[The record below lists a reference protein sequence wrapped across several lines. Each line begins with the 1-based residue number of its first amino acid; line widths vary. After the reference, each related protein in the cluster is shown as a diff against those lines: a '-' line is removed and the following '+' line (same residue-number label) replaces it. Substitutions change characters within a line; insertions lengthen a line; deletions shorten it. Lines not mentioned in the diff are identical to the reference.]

1 MLYIFDFDYTLV
13 DTSNAIVTVFKKAF
27 EDLKL
32 PTPSSRSIRDTIG
45 MTLEDSFYML
55 GGTEEN
61 CNEFIKAFRQHADE
75 NDGELMVKDA
85 IIYPETLY
93 VLNELYKK
101 NNTIIVFS
109 AKDHK
114 TLVKCAKKFQFDK
127 YVTEFIGFDDLQKLK
142 LKQKPSGEGVEYL
155 LDQYRVTT
163 DEAVYIGDSETDLE
177 TANDA
182 GVRFIATN
190 TGFSYRKMKKLTDTY
205 MCESLSDVLTFEQ
218 KQKNSN
224 IDDSKLFIS
233 WSGDLTKEIASN
245 FFNLLNNVFSNISS
259 RIFFS
264 QYIEYG
270 KYWYDKINN
279 NLEKASYGVVFLSK
293 NNLNSSWLNYEL
305 GGLSVGNTENLTFF
319 KVNKNVDTS
328 HSPVNARQECPFTKN
343 DIKTLLKNIKSKMN
357 LQYQDNIDDNNLD
370 SLILEFI
377 YKKEEC
383 CVKKYYADYSYLKP
397 QQSKTELINSELRM
411 IYNYIKL
418 LTNDEKFSI
427 QLEIQ
432 LCDFEN
438 NSRVVQYSFPHA
450 SNKKVYDLY
459 FSDIG
464 KIVEN
469 SYNAHRTQ
477 INAKPFYKNITKLD
491 YENSNNEYKNTVRDD
506 LRYFAAYPVYVNGY
520 IIAVLELQFY
530 NDNIDFPDTYHKK
543 IKDFEVYSTISE
555 YVRNLGYLLCI

>member
-32 PTPSSRSIRDTIG
+32 PTPSSKSIRDTIG
-45 MTLEDSFYML
+45 MTLEDSYYML
-55 GGTEEN
+55 SGTYKN
-61 CNEFIKAFRQHADE
+61 CNEFIKAFRKHADE
-75 NDGELMVKDA
+75 NDCELMVENA

-93 VLNELYKK
+93 VLSELYKK
-101 NNTIIVFS
+101 NNIIVVFS

-114 TLVKCAKKFQFDK
+114 TLVKCAKKFQFYK
-127 YVTEFIGFDDLQKLK
+127 YVTEFIGFDDLQKLQ
-142 LKQKPSGEGVEYL
+142 LKQKPSGEGIEYL
-155 LDQYRVTT
+155 LDQHRVTA
-163 DEAVYIGDSETDLE
+163 DKAVYIGDSETDLK

-182 GVRFIATN
+182 GVRFISTN
-190 TGFSYRKMKKLTDTY
+190 TGFSYRKMKEHTDIY
-205 MCESLSDVLTFEQ
+205 VCESLLDVLTYEQ
-218 KQKNSN
+218 KQNN
-224 IDDSKLFIS
+224 FNMNDSKIFIS
-233 WSGDLTKEIASN
+233 WSGDLTKEIANN
-245 FFNLLNNVFSNISS
+245 FFNLLNNVFSNMCS

-264 QYIEYG
+264 RNIEYG
-270 KYWYDKINN
+270 KYWYDRINN

-293 NNLNSSWLNYEL
+293 NNLNSPWLNYEL

-319 KVNKNVDTS
+319 RVNQNVDTS
-328 HSPVNARQECPFTKN
+328 HSPVNARQECPFTN
-343 DIKTLLKNIKSKMN
+343 RDINTLLQNIKNKMN
-357 LQYQDNIDDNNLD
+357 LQYKDDIDAKKLD
-370 SLILEFI
+370 SLISDFI
-377 YKKEEC
+377 CKKEESC
-383 CVKKYYADYSYLKP
+383 IKKYYADYSYLQP

-438 NSRVVQYSFPHA
+438 NRRVVQYSFPHA
-450 SNKKVYDLY
+450 SGNKVYDLY

-464 KIVEN
+464 KIVKN
-469 SYNAHRTQ
+469 SYSAKRTPTDT
-477 INAKPFYKNITKLD
+477 KPFYKNITKSD

-506 LRYFAAYPVYVNGY
+506 LRYFAAYPVYVNGH

-530 NDNIDFPDTYHKK
+530 NDNLDFPDTYHKK

-555 YVRNLGYLLCI
+555 YVRNLGYLLCV